1 MRRSLRLAATIAAF
15 ALPADAQVPAVVTDI
30 PVVQALV
37 AMVMGDLGQPV
48 LLLDRGAD
56 AHDFQLRPSQIRA
69 LNGAD
74 LVVWVGPEMTPWLD
88 RALDAGG
95 GGQRLA
101 LLHAAGTHLR
111 RHEDAGDHAEADA
124 AADHDHDGTD
134 PHAWLDPGNA
144 ALWVGE
150 VADALAELDPGDA
163 AVYRANAS
171 LAQARIEELDRT
183 LAERLAPA
191 RGKGLIMAH
200 DAYGY
205 FAERYGLSI
214 AGSLAGGDASAP
226 GAAHVAALHDLAE
239 TGAAVCIFPE
249 AGHDPRGMEA
259 ITAGTAARL
268 GRPLDPEGLAAEP
281 GPDLYVDLLDALGT
295 AIADCVAGK

>member
-15 ALPADAQVPAVVTDI
+15 ALPADAQVPEVVTDI
-30 PVVQALV
+30 PVVHALV
-37 AMVMGDLGQPV
+37 ATVMGDLGQPV

-74 LVVWVGPEMTPWLD
+74 IVVWIGPEMTPWLG

-95 GGQRLA
+95 SGQRLA
-101 LLHAAGTHLR
+101 LLHASGTNLR
-111 RHEDAGDHAEADA
+111 RHDDAGDHAEADA
-124 AADHDHDGTD
+124 VADHGHDGTD

-150 VADALAELDPGDA
+150 IADALAEIDPGDA
-163 AVYRANAS
+163 TVYRANAS
-171 LAQARIEELDRT
+171 LAQARLEALDRA

-191 RGKGLIMAH
+191 RDKGLIMAH

-214 AGSLAGGDASAP
+214 AGSLAAGDASTP
-226 GAAHVAALHDLAE
+226 GAAHVAALHTLAE

-259 ITAGTAARL
+259 IAAGTAARL
-268 GRPLDPEGLAAEP
+268 GRPLDPEGQAAEP
-281 GPDLYVDLLDALGT
+281 GPDLYVDLLEALGT
-295 AIADCVAGK
+295 AIADCVAGN